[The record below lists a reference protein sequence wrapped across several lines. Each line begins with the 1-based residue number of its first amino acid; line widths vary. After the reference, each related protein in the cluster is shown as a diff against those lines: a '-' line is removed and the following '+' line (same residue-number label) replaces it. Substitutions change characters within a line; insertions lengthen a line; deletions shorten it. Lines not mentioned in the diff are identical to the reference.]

1 VRHTASPAL
10 QLLIRYDRVVPKTSP
25 AVAALC
31 IGLSSLTSFGT
42 DAGSPF
48 QDFAR
53 ETGAYCAEAP
63 SGPCFDRGFAFAD
76 TDADGTISLIEAHAF
91 HTSVRTWSLA
101 HRSEMPAADQQ
112 ALVASLLVVQLVGID
127 TIFESYDADGNGQLT
142 RDEAAADL
150 RLDARPLP
158 VLLEDPDAVDWTRLR
173 ARLGP
178 AAILLADVLP
188 PLGE

>member
-1 VRHTASPAL
+1 MSPL
-10 QLLIRYDRVVPKTSP
+10 
-25 AVAALC
+25 
-31 IGLSSLTSFGT
+31 GLP
-42 DAGSPF
+42 DAGPVGEAA
-48 QDFAR
+48 AR
-53 ETGAYCAEAP
+53 DAFVGLDVARAR
-63 SGPCFDRGFAFAD
+63 GVDDRGRQRRRRR
-76 TDADGTISLIEAHAF
+76 L
-91 HTSVRTWSLA
+91 
-101 HRSEMPAADQQ
+101 
-112 ALVASLLVVQLVGID
+112 GID